1 MSVGFALMA
10 AILCW
15 LLHSWGGAAQT
26 PPSPRILSPTQG
38 DTADPSLTITSDA
51 SSSTGEDD
59 ASEAADDG
67 FPTVDWAYWQGVNPD
82 VIGWITVPGTTI
94 NSPIVQAPTDDPD
107 FYLSHDVYGNYN
119 IYGAIYL
126 DAECAEAGL
135 DSRNAVILGHHSGI
149 WKPRPSASSKSTR
162 TKPSPPG
169 TPQSFFR
176 LRSGNGPTRC
186 GSRRSSTVWNHPRE
200 PSSTMMRISACG
212 TTRCGWT
219 PP

>member
-1 MSVGFALMA
+1 MGSPQWTGPTGRAPTQMS
-10 AILCW
+10 
-15 LLHSWGGAAQT
+15 SGGSPFRA
-26 PPSPRILSPTQG
+26 PPSIPPSCSPPRMTR
-38 DTADPSLTITSDA
+38 TSISA
-51 SSSTGEDD
+51 T
-59 ASEAADDG
+59 
-67 FPTVDWAYWQGVNPD
+67 TC
-82 VIGWITVPGTTI
+82 TGTTTSTEPYI
-94 NSPIVQAPTDDPD
+94 ST
-107 FYLSHDVYGNYN
+107 
-119 IYGAIYL
+119 
-126 DAECAEAGL
+126 
-135 DSRNAVILGHHSGI
+135 RNAPKQGWTAATRSFSATILGI
-149 WKPRPSASSKSTR
+149 WKPRPSASSKNTR